1 MWISLGSNEAFTI
14 ESVSD
19 SGGWVGW
26 GGDEE
31 RENNP
36 FAFKGNP

>member
-1 MWISLGSNEAFTI
+1 MCISLGSNEAFTI
-14 ESVSD
+14 ESVRD
-19 SGGWVGW
+19 SGGWVW